1 MTYKFPPMPNA
12 YFDVNK
18 WFTTTFKKNRITGQ
32 TIGYKFNYEEH
43 LNLFLHAKFVIDE
56 TDVKVVNAFGENI
69 SVIPIS
75 VYKRFVSR
83 GEWDDPTY
91 TVNERKLAW
100 KIECLSNKSP
110 EKSSDGKIDV
120 HEKMNNHTDPSEKK
134 NYEIDSEN
142 ESDCDSD
149 FDFGFYDYNDSDDN
163 IQSVI
168 ENCNVS
174 SNLRNALLGNN
185 SKPQT
190 PQTKTERNSY
200 DWIPP
205 TFPGLH
211 NSEPLIKRGANV

>member
-1 MTYKFPPMPNA
+1 MTYKFPPIPNA

-18 WFTTTFKKNRITGQ
+18 WFTTTFKKNRFTGQ
-32 TIGYKFNYEEH
+32 TIGYTFNYEEH
-43 LNLFLHAKFVIDE
+43 LDLFLNAKFIIHE
-56 TDVKVVNAFGENI
+56 TDVKVVNTFGENI

-75 VYKRFVSR
+75 VYKKFVSR

-91 TVNERKLAW
+91 TDNERKLAW

-120 HEKMNNHTDPSEKK
+120 HEKINNKTDKMVKK

-142 ESDCDSD
+142 DSDCDSD
-149 FDFGFYDYNDSDDN
+149 FDFGFYDNSENENN
-163 IQSVI
+163 IYSVI

-174 SNLRNALLGNN
+174 SNLRNILLGN
-185 SKPQT
+185 QT
-190 PQTKTERNSY
+190 DPQTKTERNSY

-205 TFPGLH
+205 TFPGLN
-211 NSEPLIKRGANV
+211 NSEPLIKRGANI